1 MLLGRPHNEG
11 SLFLLVDG
19 AMKLAKPEPVVTA
32 TVQLGYSERTIVGM
46 GFVLLV
52 CVVLYLGLRTSVL
65 GAILLTGLL
74 GWRSC
79 NSRARR
85 RSILHPHVVPGLSRS
100 AALGRAFP
108 AGFNVAHAPSLAA
121 FCRVVANCDKTQ
133 AQHHDVAGSVT
144 RLCVS
149 DPLIMPVILGVRV
162 WDGLFLREPR
172 LRALIPL

>member
-1 MLLGRPHNEG
+1 MRVGDPFFTHTLFPVFLGVLLG
-11 SLFLLVDG
+11 
-19 AMKLAKPEPVVTA
+19 
-32 TVQLGYSERTIVGM
+32 
-46 GFVLLV
+46 
-52 CVVLYLGLRTSVL
+52 
-65 GAILLTGLL
+65 
-74 GWRSC
+74 
-79 NSRARR
+79 
-85 RSILHPHVVPGLSRS
+85 
-100 AALGRAFP
+100 
-108 AGFNVAHAPSLAA
+108 AGFSCGIQVAHAPSLAA